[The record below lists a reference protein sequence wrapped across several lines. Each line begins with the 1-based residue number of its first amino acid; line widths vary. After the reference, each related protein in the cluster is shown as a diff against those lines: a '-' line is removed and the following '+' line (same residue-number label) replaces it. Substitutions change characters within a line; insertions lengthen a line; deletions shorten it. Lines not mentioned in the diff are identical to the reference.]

1 MDPSPSQ
8 AFLGPALT
16 CALDPMRPDQSYSWL
31 KAYITGIE
39 LRPSRQNRVGC
50 PLCLQAK
57 RGRSEERLK
66 R

>member
-39 LRPSRQNRVGC
+39 LRPSWQNRAWLS
-50 PLCLQAK
+50 PLPPGQEGQK
-57 RGRSEERLK
+57 
-66 R
+66 